1 MQYSADKWPILGH
14 DWAVDLLTTAFNGG
28 RTRHAYLLTGP
39 VSIGK
44 TTFARAMAMAFNC
57 TAEKDRPCGVCRACT
72 LIEKGGHPDI
82 TLIEADRVGGTMKI
96 DQIREMQHI
105 LALRPYEARY
115 RVAILR
121 RFHEANAA
129 AQNALLKTLEEPPA
143 SVKLIL
149 TANDASLLLP
159 TIRSRC
165 QPLPLKPLKIDM
177 VKDALE
183 KFWDAS
189 AEQADLLAHLSG
201 GRIGWAI
208 RAVQDDST
216 LALREESIDLLE
228 ALISSP
234 RRVRFEQAEA
244 LAKDKDKLY
253 EVLHLWQAYWRD
265 MFLLVNG
272 NSAWM
277 SNIDRQSFMAELKTK
292 FPPETFQRA
301 LTATRRTMNYIAR
314 NVNTRLAVETMLL
327 DYPFI
332 KGRLM

>member
-1 MQYSADKWPILGH
+1 MQYSADKWPVIGH
-14 DWAVDLLTTAFNGG
+14 EWAVDLLTTAFNRG
-28 RTRHAYLLTGP
+28 RIRHAYLITGP

-44 TTFARAMAMAFNC
+44 TAFARAMAMVFNC
-57 TAEKDRPCGVCRACT
+57 TSEEERPCGVCRACT
-72 LIEKGGHPDI
+72 LIAKGGHPDI
-82 TLIEADRVGGTMKI
+82 TLIEAERIGGTLKI
-96 DQIREMQHI
+96 DQIRDMQRV

-115 RVAILR
+115 RIAILR

-149 TANDASLLLP
+149 TADDASLLLP

-165 QPLPLKPLKIDM
+165 QPLPLKPLSLEQ
-177 VKDALE
+177 VKHALE
-183 KFWDAS
+183 NVWDTPS
-189 AEQADLLAHLSG
+189 DQADLLAHLSG

-208 RAVQDDST
+208 RARQDENT
-216 LALREESIDLLE
+216 LTLRNESIDLLE
-228 ALISSP
+228 NLISSP
-234 RRVRFEQAEA
+234 RRVRFEQAEL

-253 EVLHLWQAYWRD
+253 EVLQLWQAYWRD

-272 NSAWM
+272 TSGWI
-277 SNIDRQSFMAELKTK
+277 SNIDRQGFMQALQTK
-292 FPPETFQRA
+292 LPPEAFQKA
-301 LTATRRTMNYIAR
+301 LTATRRTMTYMAR

-332 KGRLM
+332 KGRLI